1 MLKQAKKNIYF
12 MSMHRFALKDKN
24 KYKKKKKNKYEMD
37 K

>member
-12 MSMHRFALKDKN
+12 MSIHRFALKDKN
-24 KYKKKKKNKYEMD
+24 KYEMD